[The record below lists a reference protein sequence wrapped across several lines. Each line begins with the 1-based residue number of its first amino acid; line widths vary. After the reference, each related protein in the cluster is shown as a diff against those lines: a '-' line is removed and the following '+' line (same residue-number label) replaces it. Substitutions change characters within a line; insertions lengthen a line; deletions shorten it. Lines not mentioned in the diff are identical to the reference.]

1 MTEASGGKPPR
12 PDDGPL
18 EGEDR
23 SNRLTLDLQPGQRV
37 HLTLRAAPS
46 PQGRPTR
53 LIIEGPPGEALPEVI
68 IRRPWLTRGPIPLLA
83 RSLHAL
89 RARLQAVG
97 LPRALFALSLV
108 LYAIT
113 RLYRLADFPIYFFS
127 DEAIHTALAAELLR
141 DGFRDHLGRLLPTY
155 FENVYLYNLSLSVY
169 LQVLPTALFGRS
181 VFVTRAVSALVT
193 LSGAAALA
201 LLLRD
206 GLRLRHW
213 WLGVPLLGLAPA
225 WFLHSRT
232 AFETVLMVSF
242 YAWALYFYLHYLQGR
257 PRHLYLAVLFA
268 ALAFYSYS
276 PAQLI
281 VPLTALLFLLS
292 GLRFHRRHRS
302 TVLRA
307 LGLALLLALPYLRF
321 RLEQPGEAY
330 FQLRLLDSY
339 WLRPIPLREKLA
351 NLLHI
356 YAQSLSPAYWFLAHN
371 HDLPRH
377 TMKGYGH
384 LMTWTLPFALLGL
397 AIALRRARRPT
408 FRAILLT
415 LLALPAGAALVG
427 VGITRVLGL
436 VLPLTAFTALGLDA
450 ALRRLEP
457 RLGTRAVPALAFALF
472 SLVQVGM
479 LADALRNGPTWY
491 TDYGLGGMQYGAR
504 QVFQEVAEHLRTHPD
519 DQVLISPTWANGTEV
534 LLRFFLPDE
543 PRVAL
548 ANTDGYVERP
558 RDLNEHMLFV
568 LTPEEYRRA
577 LEEPKFGQ
585 VEVERILPY
594 PDGRPGFYFVR
605 LAYTPEAPA
614 LFAAEA
620 EARRRPVV
628 ERLFLDGQEVIIE
641 HSRFDAG
648 RIQDLFDGDPFTLAR
663 TLEANPARLSLTFL
677 APRRLSGLR
686 LTTGSMDFELTLRLV
701 PPDSDQTIT
710 LRSRH
715 VGLPPDPTVQ
725 VNFPDAPFEVQ
736 RLEIEVRDINQGE
749 PAKIHLR
756 ELELLP

>member
-1 MTEASGGKPPR
+1 
-12 PDDGPL
+12 
-18 EGEDR
+18 
-23 SNRLTLDLQPGQRV
+23 
-37 HLTLRAAPS
+37 
-46 PQGRPTR
+46 
-53 LIIEGPPGEALPEVI
+53 
-68 IRRPWLTRGPIPLLA
+68 
-83 RSLHAL
+83 
-89 RARLQAVG
+89 
-97 LPRALFALSLV
+97 
-108 LYAIT
+108 
-113 RLYRLADFPIYFFS
+113 
-127 DEAIHTALAAELLR
+127 
-141 DGFRDHLGRLLPTY
+141 
-155 FENVYLYNLSLSVY
+155 
-169 LQVLPTALFGRS
+169 
-181 VFVTRAVSALVT
+181 
-193 LSGAAALA
+193 
-201 LLLRD
+201 
-206 GLRLRHW
+206 
-213 WLGVPLLGLAPA
+213 
-225 WFLHSRT
+225 
-232 AFETVLMVSF
+232 
-242 YAWALYFYLHYLQGR
+242 
-257 PRHLYLAVLFA
+257 
-268 ALAFYSYS
+268 
-276 PAQLI
+276 
-281 VPLTALLFLLS
+281 
-292 GLRFHRRHRS
+292 
-302 TVLRA
+302 
-307 LGLALLLALPYLRF
+307 
-321 RLEQPGEAY
+321 
-330 FQLRLLDSY
+330 
-339 WLRPIPLREKLA
+339 
-351 NLLHI
+351 
-356 YAQSLSPAYWFLAHN
+356 
-371 HDLPRH
+371 
-377 TMKGYGH
+377 MKGYGH

-756 ELELLP
+756 ELQLLP